1 MSSIRDKILGLVREY
16 DGLQRGV
23 ILTLLADPGRVFEVE
38 TELDEML
45 RCGELVEKNGEYRGK
60 NNL

>member
-16 DGLQRGV
+16 DGLQREV
-23 ILTLLADPGRVFEVE
+23 VLTLLADPGRVFEVE

-45 RCGELVEKNGEYRGK
+45 RCGDLVEKNGEYRGK